1 MSVVNGRKLP
11 GVRSLKVAFD
21 TRNIKSVVS
30 TGQPTGADV
39 GGARVKD
46 ILNSGRTYTQ
56 NFPLTIQGKTYY
68 TLYGITYPE
77 GNYSPSS
84 RDGITP
90 GLNNITAGKLY
101 SCSRDLNYFAF
112 DEDTNTWV
120 ADSYFTGERIDG
132 HCYDTYD
139 GLSGDGVSSEHLKFQ
154 QNYDNIKST
163 FPNATHIV
171 IGSHAAENNDNDA
184 ATLSRL
190 KEIGVTD
197 AIVGASRPEYI
208 AVGKV
213 NRPETHTFVFEN
225 VAVEV
230 VKLNLGLPLE
240 DKTSGGM
247 IFSGTAEQ
255 NDIVISPSF
264 NPTTDPSNDYT
275 LEAWIKRSATGRTD
289 GVIGD
294 LQYNW
299 FGIYINTSN
308 KIVFGHKHQT
318 PSETR
323 IETISNGTVAAGVWT
338 HIVCTF
344 TEGNGMRIYINGVLD
359 KTDLSD
365 TIAFNIS
372 GTNRGVYYIGSYYTN
387 VPSDGNE
394 FLGEISV
401 VNCYNKALSGSE
413 IKETY
418 NSSKKRFGV

>member
-1 MSVVNGRKLP
+1 MGCFTGKRLP
-11 GVRSLKVAFD
+11 GIGSLKVAFD
-21 TRNIKSVVS
+21 SRNVKSVL
-30 TGQPTGADV
+30 PTGNPTGTDV

-46 ILNSGRTYTQ
+46 ILNNGRTYTQ

-77 GNYSPSS
+77 GNYSPAS

-90 GLNNITAGKLY
+90 GLNNITASKLY

-120 ADSYFTGERIDG
+120 ADSYFTGERING

-139 GLSGDGVSSEHLKFQ
+139 GLSGDGTSSEHLKFQ
-154 QNYDNIKST
+154 QDYDIIKST

-230 VKLNLGLPLE
+230 AKLNLGLPLE

-247 IFSGTAEQ
+247 VFSGTAEQ

-264 NPTTDPSNDYT
+264 NPVSESSNDYT
-275 LEAWIKRSATGRTD
+275 LEAWVKRSTTGRTD
-289 GVIGD
+289 GIIGD
-294 LQYNW
+294 AQYNW
-299 FGIYINTSN
+299 FGVYINTSD

-344 TEGNGMRIYINGVLD
+344 TEGNGMRIYKNGV
-359 KTDLSD
+359 TTGIDLSD
-365 TIAFNIS
+365 TVAFGLS
-372 GTNRGVYYIGSYYTN
+372 GTTRGARYIGSYYPG
-387 VPSDGNE
+387 VPTSGNE
-394 FLGEISV
+394 FVGEIAV
-401 VNCYNKALSGSE
+401 VNCYNKALSFSE
-413 IKETY
+413 VRQTY
-418 NSSKKRFGV
+418 NSSKSRFI